1 MKQKAYLDRVM
12 RLKARTIATVPE
24 IDLEGARLLTEGF
37 METEGEPWVMQKA
50 KAFRKQC
57 LEKTCYILPDELIV
71 GSHAS
76 KPRAGTLCA
85 DASSSILEDE
95 FDTISTRRYDPF
107 IFKDE
112 DKKLFKDF
120 IEPYWRGKAGYDLWK
135 KQKPKECRLLTD
147 DDALYIDRKIVRCP
161 GDTSAGFKQVI
172 DEGIEGIIER
182 IKERKSRLNL
192 MDHDDWERNNYLD
205 AMLVAAEGCC
215 AIGPRYAEE
224 ARRQAAETTDEK
236 RKNELLK
243 IAEVCDRVPAKPARN
258 FWEAV
263 QSMWMYHELYFME
276 QGAAAYSIGRADQF
290 LYPYYKADIDAGRIT
305 PDEAQE
311 LLDCCWVKFAEQC
324 QMNSASSAEVT
335 AGYLPFTNISC
346 GGINKD
352 GEDAVNDVSYMMLQA
367 TAEVQMYQPSPSV
380 RYNVSRNPDK
390 FLRAIVE
397 LMKLGTG
404 FPSFHNDLM
413 GMKMIMSKGVPA
425 KEAWNWTPG
434 GCVETYLEGRTR
446 CLTGFSDINLGK
458 MVEYA
463 LLNGHSGKDGH
474 FVTVESGDPTTFTS
488 YQEFEDAVMEQIK
501 FGVRAQV
508 KGSFVNDDIFEQT
521 RPTPVLSLSF
531 PHCIESGKDYMWGG
545 AEFNCGDGCMFVGLA
560 DLVNSLYAVKHLVF
574 DEKKLTM
581 AQMIDACKANFEGY
595 EDIYKICKDAPKYG
609 NDVPEV
615 DHVCS
620 YMCTK
625 MADYIES
632 FKSHYGKF
640 TTGIIPVTANTAF
653 GWGTMALPSGRK
665 AGMPLGDGVGPN
677 AGTDFNGATAVMKSV
692 ARLVPDRFTN
702 GTLMNMKLEPSLM
715 KTEAGIVQCMNM
727 LKTLCI
733 LGVYHCQ
740 FNVVDQEKLEAAQ
753 EHPEDY
759 AGLLVRV
766 AGYTA
771 YFVELGKDVQDEIIS
786 RTTQEKF

>member
-367 TAEVQMYQPSPSV
+367 TAEVQMYQPSLSV

-595 EDIYKICKDAPKYG
+595 EDIVQDHLDLPEMVKEDVLAVYGMIAEAESHAHGVPVTEIHFHEVGTMDALADISAVCLLLHKL
-609 NDVPEV
+609 VPEQV
-615 DHVCS
+615 IASPVCVGS
-620 YMCTK
+620 GQVQCAHGILPVPTPATAYLLQGIPAYSGDIKKELCTP
-625 MADYIES
+625 
-632 FKSHYGKF
+632 
-640 TTGIIPVTANTAF
+640 TGAALLKRFVSRF
-653 GWGTMALPSGRK
+653 G
-665 AGMPLGDGVGPN
+665 GMP
-677 AGTDFNGATAVMKSV
+677 VM
-692 ARLVPDRFTN
+692 
-702 GTLMNMKLEPSLM
+702 
-715 KTEAGIVQCMNM
+715 
-727 LKTLCI
+727 
-733 LGVYHCQ
+733 
-740 FNVVDQEKLEAAQ
+740 
-753 EHPEDY
+753 
-759 AGLLVRV
+759 
-766 AGYTA
+766 
-771 YFVELGKDVQDEIIS
+771 
-786 RTTQEKF
+786 TTQAIGYGMGTKKFDAANCIRAFWCETAELCRNLDET